1 MSVLQIKALKKT
13 KKYKSLLEQGV
24 KVVFKPKKL
33 KNKKILTDEL
43 DENGKSVEIDSELD
57 EINSNVTDFKTILGS
72 IVNDQ
77 KDPFLFQAYELIVN
91 GEKIEMDDIL
101 FL

>member
-1 MSVLQIKALKKT
+1 MKKT

-43 DENGKSVEIDSELD
+43 DENGKSVEID